1 METKATL
8 LWEEGPVNQSCQF
21 PRVLNK
27 GKLCGPHKHTS
38 TAPRQ
43 SRPPPTAPPPP
54 QASRAAHA
62 PPLPLEAGGLL
73 GKIWRL
79 AVYIEVPVFAPH
91 YPVLTEA
98 ADNPRASSPPLA
110 AQFGSQMPA
119 GSTPPTP
126 LPRLE
131 RQLGLDSTLKEVWLL
146 LWRWG
151 RKRKRSQELGQLQ
164 KFPEASVLGE
174 EEDPNLWSEEVAR
187 ETLGG
192 TCLAFGGG

>member
-1 METKATL
+1 MGPINTL
-8 LWEEGPVNQSCQF
+8 P
-21 PRVLNK
+21 K
-27 GKLCGPHKHTS
+27 PHANPTHPQRTP
-38 TAPRQ
+38 TLR
-43 SRPPPTAPPPP
+43 RPHG
-54 QASRAAHA
+54 AAHA

-119 GSTPPTP
+119 GSTPPPPTP

-131 RQLGLDSTLKEVWLL
+131 RQLGLDSALKEVWLL